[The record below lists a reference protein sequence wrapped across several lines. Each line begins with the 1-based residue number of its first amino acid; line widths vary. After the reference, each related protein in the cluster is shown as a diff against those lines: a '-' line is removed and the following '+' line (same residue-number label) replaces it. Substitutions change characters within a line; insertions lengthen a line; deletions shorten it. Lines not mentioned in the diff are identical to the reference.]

1 MRTLC
6 LLPGVSVGRRG
17 GVAFALCYSFSVA
30 VEFALLKPLS
40 GGFSAKCANACVC
53 VCERVAV
60 FSYGNSLDCS
70 PSSTSASRQRR
81 KVKEVPHTTMLCLT
95 LDSVCVCALAVSDY
109 GFAAARL
116 VTGSCASKIVPSALA
131 RTGSPHVRLI
141 SCTQQHQHHHQ
152 EESGKRRRRR
162 NDTITN
168 RRQCIAVKHNHE
180 HTHTQ
185 QPPLQLRCNVPVTV
199 QNRTISKESVCAT
212 PPQHREAA
220 AVVHTRSALTLCAYL
235 LFLFTADTF
244 RHSPFLREHT
254 PCVSVC
260 VNYRLHGVKVRK
272 SAKREKGNFA
282 AFHLVRGTHTKQR
295 RRRTLEPPIILV
307 LLLQFVVRFFK
318 VTGCVGD
325 HNQSKQPEVRLS
337 IDNPTIFSCCVCVV

>member
-162 NDTITN
+162 RNDTITN

-185 QPPLQLRCNVPVTV
+185 QPPLQLQCTGYGAKSNHLEGICMCN
-199 QNRTISKESVCAT
+199 T
-212 PPQHREAA
+212 PPAS
-220 AVVHTRSALTLCAYL
+220 RS
-235 LFLFTADTF
+235 
-244 RHSPFLREHT
+244 SG
-254 PCVSVC
+254 S
-260 VNYRLHGVKVRK
+260 
-272 SAKREKGNFA
+272 S
-282 AFHLVRGTHTKQR
+282 THT
-295 RRRTLEPPIILV
+295 
-307 LLLQFVVRFFK
+307 
-318 VTGCVGD
+318 
-325 HNQSKQPEVRLS
+325 
-337 IDNPTIFSCCVCVV
+337 